1 MSSTIPPSTLKALTR
16 QFNHELFAAQSY
28 LALSVWCEVQNFS
41 GCAAFFTKQ
50 AGEEREHADKIIA
63 HLVDRGDAAEIAAM
77 EAPRQKFS
85 SLGDVALHA
94 QALEQANTRGI
105 NATLE
110 AALVDKD
117 YPAQVLM
124 HWFVNEQVEEE
135 AWAAKMVA
143 LVQRATCAG
152 GLSSFDRHVSDLLG
166 AGD

>member
-1 MSSTIPPSTLKALTR
+1 MSSSLPAATLQALTR

-28 LALSVWCEVQNFS
+28 LALSIWCEAQSFS

-50 AGEEREHADKIIA
+50 AAEEREHADKIIA
-63 HLVDRGDAAEIAAM
+63 HLLDRGAPAEIAAID
-77 EAPRQKFS
+77 APRQEFS

-110 AALVDKD
+110 AALGEKD

-124 HWFVNEQVEEE
+124 HWFVGEQVEEE
-135 AWAAKMVA
+135 AWASKMVD

-152 GLSSFDRHVSDLLG
+152 GLSSFDRHVSGLLG
-166 AGD
+166 AGE